1 MAFGKLARPRPG
13 RKIATA
19 ASNCAGTNLDGN
31 YPNNTDSRL
40 ISPSIQLPAVSG
52 DEEIH
57 LRFWHWFSYRDDQ
70 GYIQVSTYDES
81 TGEWSSWET
90 IGGTVNS
97 SSDWALSA
105 RELTNYAGQKVRI
118 AFYHTADSYDT
129 ASGWY
134 IDDIEIIKK
143 APVFTGTEDFEPGW
157 GDWSTDNGVWQVGT
171 PTAGPEYCHSGV
183 NCAGTNLDGN
193 YPNNTDSRLISPSI
207 QLPAVSGDEE
217 IHLRFWHWF
226 SYRDDQ
232 GLYPGLHL

>member
-1 MAFGKLARPRPG
+1 MPVKKSELLFIILLYSYDTASGWYIDDIEIIKKAPVFTGTEDFEPG
-13 RKIATA
+13 WGDWSTDNGVWQVGTPTA
-19 ASNCAGTNLDGN
+19 GPEYCHSGVNCAGTNLDGN

-134 IDDIEIIKK
+134 IDDVII
-143 APVFTGTEDFEPGW
+143 
-157 GDWSTDNGVWQVGT
+157 T
-171 PTAGPEYCHSGV
+171 PPPSLPS
-183 NCAGTNLDGN
+183 NRRQ
-193 YPNNTDSRLISPSI
+193 PRSR
-207 QLPAVSGDEE
+207 
-217 IHLRFWHWF
+217 
-226 SYRDDQ
+226 
-232 GLYPGLHL
+232 